1 MEHVPLASTGRSTTR
16 LGFGCTA
23 LMGSLTRRQSLAL
36 LEAAWDAGIRHFDVA
51 PAYGWGEAESCLGE
65 FLNRHSGE
73 ITVTTKF
80 GILPP
85 QRPWWL
91 GLGRRLASPVIRRA
105 PGAKQRLA
113 RAANAA
119 LGKSQKSQISVP
131 EARAS
136 LERSRAALRADRIDL
151 WLLHDIAAA
160 RLEESALLD
169 FLRESVASG
178 KIGDFGVSH
187 DIAQIAVL
195 WEQQHDY
202 CHVLQFEWSVLR
214 PVPPFAGSFRIHHRA
229 LAHNLAALRAH
240 LEEHPEVCRDWSREV
255 DYDLAAPASLA
266 ALMLRGVLAMN
277 PGCIA
282 LVSSKNPGH
291 IAANVR
297 AANDPLLEERARRL
311 YALVQREGIAPVQG
325 TRAGAT
331 PASS

>member
-16 LGFGCTA
+16 LGFGGTA
-23 LMGSLTRRQSLAL
+23 LMGSLNRRQSLAL

-51 PAYGWGEAESCLGE
+51 PMYGWGEAESCLGE
-65 FLNRHSGE
+65 FLQRHSGK
-73 ITVTTKF
+73 ITIATKF
-80 GILPP
+80 GIRPP

-91 GLGRRLASPVIRRA
+91 GLGRRLAGPVIRRA
-105 PGAKQRLA
+105 TGAKQGLA

-119 LGKSQKSQISVP
+119 LGNSQKSQISVP

-160 RLEESALLD
+160 RLEECALLD

-178 KIGDFGVSH
+178 QIGDFGVSH

-195 WEQQHDY
+195 WEQQRDY

-214 PVPPFAGSFRIHHRA
+214 PVPPFTGSFRIHHRA
-229 LAHNLAALRAH
+229 LAHNFAALRTH
-240 LEEHPEVCRDWSREV
+240 LEEHPEVCHDWSREV
-255 DYDLAAPASLA
+255 DYDLAAPANLA
-266 ALMLRGVLAMN
+266 ALMLRGVLVLN
-277 PGCIA
+277 PGCVV

-297 AANDPLLEERARRL
+297 AADDPSLEERARRL
-311 YALVQREGIAPVQG
+311 YALVQREEIALVQG
-325 TRAGAT
+325 TRAGA
-331 PASS
+331 ASVST